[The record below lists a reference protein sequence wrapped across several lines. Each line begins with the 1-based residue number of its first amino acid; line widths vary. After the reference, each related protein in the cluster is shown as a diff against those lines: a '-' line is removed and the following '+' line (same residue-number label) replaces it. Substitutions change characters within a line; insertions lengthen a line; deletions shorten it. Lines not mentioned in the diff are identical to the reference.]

1 MTNQETANHIRKFFK
16 SSHSHPV
23 WGWPT
28 DGCSYEQHINFV
40 QYLNKYWTGVGFKEF
55 EIFALDYANKLEKF
69 REVYICQKELVMN

>member
-40 QYLNKYWTGVGFKEF
+40 QYRNKYWNGDGFKKF
-55 EIFALDYANKLEKF
+55 KIFALDYADKLEK
-69 REVYICQKELVMN
+69 I